1 LSQRRTYTTASE
13 RAPTVIR
20 NIKAI
25 TASSYVAMLF
35 LGLAS
40 SLIGAAARNIGLTPS
55 QIGVMIA
62 VQNVGFGLS
71 VWLSGALADT
81 RPKPR
86 LLMVGSLILGVSFLT
101 FYLSPL
107 FWLNLIIM
115 FLIGV
120 GIGSYEGTT
129 DAMLFDLHE
138 DRAPFYI
145 NINHLFVTIGA
156 MLIAIYLIFL
166 QLNWRLSVV
175 QSGVAVLCLAV
186 FFAFVTLPPSKW
198 KQPGYRERMRVLG
211 NSRLVALLFIATIL
225 AVGSELGT
233 VGVLSTFLA
242 DLRGFSEMASQMGL
256 IVFLAGMAIGRLVI
270 GTWTGVERVPRTVT
284 VLFGSA
290 AALLAVLYFV
300 PLGVLTYVVVFLAGF
315 AMSALLPLMLSYAG
329 SRFREMSGTVMGTL
343 KVAIPIGGA
352 LLPFVMSLMTGFS
365 SFQAALVVY
374 PLAMLAG
381 FLLLLSA
388 TDRKRT

>member
-1 LSQRRTYTTASE
+1 
-13 RAPTVIR
+13 
-20 NIKAI
+20 
-25 TASSYVAMLF
+25 MLF

-55 QIGVMIA
+55 QIGLMIA

-86 LLMVGSLILGVSFLT
+86 LMMVGSLVLAVSFLT

-120 GIGSYEGTT
+120 GIGTYEGTA

-156 MLIAIYLIFL
+156 MLIAIYLMFL
-166 QLNWRLSVV
+166 QMNWRQSVV
-175 QSGVAVLCLAV
+175 QSGVIVLCLAV
-186 FFAFVTLPPSKW
+186 FFAFVVLPPSKV
-198 KQPGYRERMRVLG
+198 KQPSYSERMGVLA
-211 NSRLVALLFIATIL
+211 NSPLVVLLFTATIL
-225 AVGSELGT
+225 AVGTELGT
-233 VGVLSTFLA
+233 TGVLSTFLA
-242 DLRGFSEMASQMGL
+242 DVRGFSETASKMGL
-256 IVFLAGMAIGRLVI
+256 VIFLAGMAIGRLVI
-270 GTWTGVERVPRTVT
+270 GTLSGVERVPRTIT
-284 VLFGSA
+284 FLFGLA
-290 AALLAVLYFV
+290 AILLAVLYFV
-300 PLGVLTYVVVFLAGF
+300 PLGVFTFAVVFLAGF

-329 SRFREMSGTVMGTL
+329 SRFKEMSGTVMGTV

-352 LLPFVMSLMTGFS
+352 LLPFLMSLLTKAAT
-365 SFQAALVVY
+365 FQAALLIY
-374 PLAMLAG
+374 PLAMALG
-381 FLLLLSA
+381 FLLVLGA
-388 TDRKRT
+388 NRRGRT

>member
-1 LSQRRTYTTASE
+1 
-13 RAPTVIR
+13 VIR
-20 NIKAI
+20 NTKAI
-25 TASSYVAMLF
+25 TASSYAAMLF

-55 QIGVMIA
+55 QIGLMIA

-81 RPKPR
+81 RPKPK
-86 LLMVGSLILGVSFLT
+86 LMMVGSLVLAVSFLA

-120 GIGSYEGTT
+120 GIGTYEGTA

-138 DRAPFYI
+138 DRAPYYI

-166 QLNWRLSVV
+166 QVNWRQAVV
-175 QSGVAVLCLAV
+175 QSGVVVLGLAA
-186 FFAFVTLPPSKW
+186 FYAFVTLTPSKV
-198 KQPGYRERMRVLG
+198 KQPSYPERMRVLAS
-211 NSRLVALLFIATIL
+211 SRLVALLFVATIL
-225 AVGSELGT
+225 AVGTELGT

-270 GTWTGVERVPRTVT
+270 GTLSRVDRVPRTIT
-284 VLFGSA
+284 LLFGLA
-290 AALLAVLYFV
+290 AILLTVLYFV
-300 PLGVLTYVVVFLAGF
+300 PLGVVTFVVVFLAGF

-329 SRFREMSGTVMGTL
+329 SRFREMSGTVMGTV

-352 LLPFVMSLMTGFS
+352 LLPALMTLMTEATTFHT
-365 SFQAALVVY
+365 ALLIY
-374 PLAMLAG
+374 PLAMAVG
-381 FLLLLSA
+381 FLLVLGANRLNQ
-388 TDRKRT
+388 T

>member
-1 LSQRRTYTTASE
+1 
-13 RAPTVIR
+13 
-20 NIKAI
+20 
-25 TASSYVAMLF
+25 MLF

-40 SLIGAAARNIGLTPS
+40 SLIGAAAQNIGLSPS
-55 QIGVMIA
+55 QIGLMIA
-62 VQNVGFGLS
+62 AQNVGFGLS

-86 LLMVGSLILGVSFLT
+86 ILVIGSLVLAVSFLT

-115 FLIGV
+115 LLIGV

-138 DRAPFYI
+138 ERAPFYI

-156 MLIAIYLIFL
+156 LAIAVYLIFL
-166 QLNWRLSVV
+166 QMNWRLSVI

-186 FFAFVTLPPSKW
+186 FFALVTLPPSKW
-198 KQPGYRERMRVLG
+198 KQASYQERMRVLA
-211 NSRLVALLFIATIL
+211 SSKLVALLFAATIL
-225 AVGSELGT
+225 AVGAELGT

-242 DLRGFSEMASQMGL
+242 DLRGFSETASEMGL
-256 IVFLAGMAIGRLVI
+256 VVFLAGMAVGRLVI
-270 GTWTGVERVPRTVT
+270 GTIAGMSRVPRYLV
-284 VLFGSA
+284 VLFGLA
-290 AALLAVLYFV
+290 AVFLAVLYYI
-300 PLGVLTYVVVFLAGF
+300 PLGIVTYAVVFLAGF
-315 AMSALLPLMLSYAG
+315 SMSALLPLMLSYAG
-329 SRFREMSGTVMGTL
+329 TVFREMSGTVMGTI

-352 LLPFVMSLMTGFS
+352 LLPFMMTLITRSS
-365 SFQAALVVY
+365 SFQIALVIY

-381 FLLLLSA
+381 FLLLVGVS
-388 TDRKRT
+388 RSERT

>member
-1 LSQRRTYTTASE
+1 
-13 RAPTVIR
+13 
-20 NIKAI
+20 
-25 TASSYVAMLF
+25 MLF

-120 GIGSYEGTT
+120 GIGAYEGST

-145 NINHLFVTIGA
+145 NINHLFVTIGS

-175 QSGVAVLCLAV
+175 QSGVAVLGLAA
-186 FFAFVTLPPSKW
+186 FFAFVTLPPGKW
-198 KQPGYRERMRVLG
+198 KQPSYPGRMRALAS
-211 NSRLVALLFIATIL
+211 SRLVVILFLATIL
-225 AVGSELGT
+225 AVGTELGT

-242 DLRGFSEMASQMGL
+242 DLRGFSETASKMGL
-256 IVFLAGMAIGRLVI
+256 IVFLAGVAIGRLVI
-270 GTWTGVERVPRTVT
+270 GSLTAVDRVPRTVT
-284 VLFGSA
+284 ALFGLA
-290 AALLAVLYFV
+290 AIFLALLFIV
-300 PLGVLTYVVVFLAGF
+300 PLGVFTYPVVFLTGF

-329 SRFREMSGTVMGTL
+329 SRFRKMSGTVMGTL

-352 LLPFVMSLMTGFS
+352 LLPFAMSLMTEIW
-365 SFQAALVVY
+365 SFQVSLLIY
-374 PLAMLAG
+374 PLAMLTG
-381 FLLLLSA
+381 FLLLLGVRRA
-388 TDRKRT
+388 NQT

>member
-1 LSQRRTYTTASE
+1 
-13 RAPTVIR
+13 VIR
-20 NIKAI
+20 NHKAI
-25 TASSYVAMLF
+25 TASSYAAMLF

-55 QIGVMIA
+55 QIGLMIA

-86 LLMVGSLILGVSFLT
+86 LMMVGSLVLAVSFLT

-120 GIGSYEGTT
+120 GIGTYEGTA

-156 MLIAIYLIFL
+156 MLIAIYLMFL
-166 QLNWRLSVV
+166 QMNWRQSVV
-175 QSGVAVLCLAV
+175 QSGVIVLCLAV
-186 FFAFVTLPPSKW
+186 FFAFVVLPPSKV
-198 KQPGYRERMRVLG
+198 KQPSYSERMGVLA
-211 NSRLVALLFIATIL
+211 NSPLVVLLFTATIL
-225 AVGSELGT
+225 AVGTELGT
-233 VGVLSTFLA
+233 TGVLSTFLA
-242 DLRGFSEMASQMGL
+242 DVRGFSETTSKMGL
-256 IVFLAGMAIGRLVI
+256 VIFLAGMAIGRLVI
-270 GTWTGVERVPRTVT
+270 GTLSGVERVPRTIT
-284 VLFGSA
+284 FLFGLA
-290 AALLAVLYFV
+290 AILLAVLYFV
-300 PLGVLTYVVVFLAGF
+300 PLGVFTFAVVFLAGF

-329 SRFREMSGTVMGTL
+329 SRFKEMSGTVMGTV

-352 LLPFVMSLMTGFS
+352 LLPFLMSLLTKAAT
-365 SFQAALVVY
+365 FQAALLIY
-374 PLAMLAG
+374 PLAMALG
-381 FLLLLSA
+381 FLLVLGA
-388 TDRKRT
+388 NRRGRT